1 MNINALT
8 ERDFVVLLTEGNEEA
23 FERLYHFYSKRLLGY
38 LVRLVKSENFASEL
52 LQETFI
58 KIWNNRQNI
67 NPDQSFRSYLFRIA
81 ENLVFDFFRK
91 AAQDKKLQAAL
102 INSATNKYSHVE
114 EIFCRKENDQLLR
127 DAINALPSKRRRI
140 FQLVKMEERSYN
152 EVSTLLNISASTIN
166 DHVVKATKAIRENLE
181 HYHITVIGILFLSAI
196 IA

>member
-152 EVSTLLNISASTIN
+152 EVSILLNISASTIN
-166 DHVVKATKAIRENLE
+166 DHVVKATKAIRDNLE
-181 HYHITVIGILFLSAI
+181 HYPITDTGILFFSAI
-196 IA
+196 VA